1 MRRHKVEEWVVYRM
15 LARGCPDGLRGVCP
29 QDEWEA
35 LALARPG
42 ILTLIEE
49 HMSNEAQAEQL
60 ARGRSGETPTPAS
73 RWAARLA
80 AAEAA
85 DRGLTAPPV
94 GQPVRKRT
102 GPWSPVRS
110 GWRAGRPG

>member
-1 MRRHKVEEWVVYRM
+1 MRRRKVEEWVVYRM
-15 LARGCPDGLRGVCP
+15 LARGCPDGLRGVCL

-35 LALARPG
+35 LVRALPG
-42 ILTLIEE
+42 RLTLIQE
-49 HMSNEAQAEQL
+49 HLSNEAQAEQL

-85 DRGLTAPPV
+85 DRDQTAPAV
-94 GQPVRKRT
+94 RQPVRKRS

-110 GWRAGRPG
+110 G

>member
-1 MRRHKVEEWVVYRM
+1 M

-35 LALARPG
+35 LLRALPG
-42 ILTLIEE
+42 LTLIEE
-49 HMSNEAQAEQL
+49 HMPNEAQAEQL
-60 ARGRSGETPTPAS
+60 ARGRSGEVPTPAS

-85 DRGLTAPPV
+85 DRDQAAPES
-94 GQPVRKRT
+94 VRRS
-102 GPWSPVRS
+102 GPWSRIRS
-110 GWRAGRPG
+110 G